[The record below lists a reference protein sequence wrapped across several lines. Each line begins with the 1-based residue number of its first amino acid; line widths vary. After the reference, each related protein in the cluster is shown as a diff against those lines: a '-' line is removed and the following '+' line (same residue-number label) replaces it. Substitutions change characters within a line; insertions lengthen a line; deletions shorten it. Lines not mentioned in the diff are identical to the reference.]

1 MISMDPPPGYE
12 SQDRM
17 YQGNRVFI
25 TFPAFHV
32 GFVRFTS
39 CVVINGERAL
49 LNSC

>member
-1 MISMDPPPGYE
+1 MLSLDPPSGFE

-32 GFVRFTS
+32 GLEMAEKL
-39 CVVINGERAL
+39 CLDG
-49 LNSC
+49 